1 MVGKWEGRAE
11 PRVQT
16 DPKLVPL
23 GWEQGQ
29 RLPGVGPWSVTLP
42 LYPFLRKGDGAA
54 VLAWETGTVK
64 FSSDPQGVGGRL
76 SPPHPEP
83 PTCPSLEQAAPRPLG
98 QRPSPAPT
106 RLRPDPPAKEQKPP
120 LSSTVEQRT
129 ALAPSSIPAPAE
141 PWSTTTSTGPRLSL
155 TSLGPSQAPTPVE
168 KCQPPTSTGPKPSL
182 TSLGPSQA
190 PSPVERCQPPTT
202 MGPRPSLTSLG
213 PSLTP
218 SQAGLWPAAPSPSS
232 SVGNRPFPPP
242 PVEQHQP
249 LSSSSSSGQRQG
261 PGSSGLSPGPPTLE
275 QRPSSPSPQGQS
287 LAPASTSHSPALSC
301 PLLCPA
307 SSPVEQ
313 RPLSPPGEPSWASL
327 EPAPAP
333 SATDWMHTEPRLT
346 SSSERLPVPQ
356 PQGMGGAGIPSPAGS
371 THTLGQTSPD
381 PSLSLSFRPRPEAP
395 RNPSPEDSLL
405 PRPPQA
411 LPLDTSHSQSEAGA
425 RSPVL
430 LSPGSL
436 RPTFPASTGGPMAIP
451 KPPPSPNRSPN
462 RSPGTSQAN
471 VAGHLGPPPPKPP
484 ETSPSKPGTNGAS
497 PSGHRSPV
505 PPMQGLQAPL
515 PYSPSGSAWS
525 AQSTCKGDPGFRI
538 TIVTWNVGTAMPPDD
553 VTSLLHQNGD
563 DNGGSD
569 MIAIGLQEV
578 NSMINQRL
586 KDALFTDQWS
596 ELFMDALGPFN
607 FVMVSTV
614 RMQGVILLVFAKYYH
629 LPFLRNVQTDCTR
642 TGLGGYWG
650 NKGGVSVRLSVFG
663 HMVCFLNCHL
673 PAHMDKAEQRK
684 ENFMT
689 ILNMQQFE
697 GPMAHGILDHDI
709 VFWFG
714 DLNFRIESYDLHFVK
729 FAIDNDQLQKLW
741 EKDQLNMAKGSWP
754 VLRGFQEGPL
764 TFAPTFKFDVGT
776 NYYDTSAKKRKPAW
790 TDRILWK
797 IKAPSGGP
805 SPSGRESYRVQ
816 VTQHSYR
823 SHMEYTVSDHKPV
836 AALFVLQFAYRDDVP
851 LVRIDVAD
859 EWLRPEQAVV
869 RYRME
874 TVFSRSSWDWI
885 GLYRVGFRHCKDY
898 VAYVWA
904 KHEDVDGSTYQV
916 TFSEESLPRGGG
928 EFILGYYS
936 HNQNILIGVTDPF
949 QISLPA
955 SDEGSSPTDSSRA
968 SSEGEDDS
976 TLELL
981 GPKSRSP
988 SPGKMKRHRSRSP
1001 GLSKFPGLVLR
1012 PSSRERGTSRS
1023 PSPQGHR
1030 PLKPPSSGP
1039 GTGMRGKEKKGK
1051 AGLSPEEEDPP
1062 LPEMPGPWNF
1072 PLPSSLPRPVPRT
1085 LGLLPSLRLEPVLGS
1100 QWRGEREQE
1109 DQSGAKSPSRPP
1121 RSPSPTP
1128 KSQQGMEEASLGP

>member
-1 MVGKWEGRAE
+1 MVEKWERRAE
-11 PRVQT
+11 PKVQT
-16 DPKLVPL
+16 DPKLVTL

-42 LYPFLRKGDGAA
+42 LGPFLSRRDGAA
-54 VLAWETGTVK
+54 VLAWETGTLK
-64 FSSDPQGVGGRL
+64 FSSDCRVQGVGGRL

-83 PTCPSLEQAAPRPLG
+83 PTCPSLEQAAPRPVG
-98 QRPSPAPT
+98 QRPSPSP
-106 RLRPDPPAKEQKPP
+106 RKLSPNPPAQEQTSP
-120 LSSTVEQRT
+120 LSSTVEQRP
-129 ALAPSSIPAPAE
+129 AVAPSSTPAAG
-141 PWSTTTSTGPRLSL
+141 PWTTS
-155 TSLGPSQAPTPVE
+155 A
-168 KCQPPTSTGPKPSL
+168 
-182 TSLGPSQA
+182 
-190 PSPVERCQPPTT
+190 
-202 MGPRPSLTSLG
+202 GPRPSVTSLG

-218 SQAGLWPAAPSPSS
+218 SSAEQCQPPASTGPRPSLTSLRSCLTPSPAEQCQPPAPTGPRSSLTSLGSCLTPSSAGLWPEAPSPSS
-232 SVGNRPFPPP
+232 SSSSSSSFSAAGNRPFPTP

-261 PGSSGLSPGPPTLE
+261 PGSSGLRPGPPLIE
-275 QRPSSPSPQGQS
+275 QRSSATSPQGQR
-287 LAPASTSHSPALSC
+287 LASASTSHNPALSC

-313 RPLSPPGEPSWASL
+313 RPLSPSGEPSWASL

-333 SATDWMHTEPRLT
+333 SAGDWMHTEPRT
-346 SSSERLPVPQ
+346 SPSSKRLPVPQ
-356 PQGMGGAGIPSPAGS
+356 PQGMDGVGTPLPAVS
-371 THTLGQTSPD
+371 SHTLGQTSPN

-395 RNPSPEDSLL
+395 WNPSPEDSLL

-411 LPLDTSHSQSEAGA
+411 LSLDTSRSQSESGA
-425 RSPVL
+425 PSPVL

-436 RPTFPASTGGPMAIP
+436 KPTFPTSTGGPMALP
-451 KPPPSPNRSPN
+451 KPPPSPNRSPS
-462 RSPGTSQAN
+462 RSPGTNQAN
-471 VAGHLGPPPPKPP
+471 VAGRLGPPPSKPP
-484 ETSPSKPGTNGAS
+484 ETSPPKPTTNGTS
-497 PSGHRSPV
+497 PSGHRSPA
-505 PPMQGLQAPL
+505 PPIRSLQAP
-515 PYSPSGSAWS
+515 PPSSPSGSAWS

-563 DNGGSD
+563 DSGGSD

-629 LPFLRNVQTDCTR
+629 LPFLRDVQTDCTR

-697 GPMAHGILDHDI
+697 GPMANGILDHDI

-714 DLNFRIESYDLHFVK
+714 DLNFRIENYDLRFVK
-729 FAIDNDQLQKLW
+729 FAIDSNQLQKLW

-754 VLRGFQEGPL
+754 VLKGFQEGPL

-776 NYYDTSAKKRKPAW
+776 NSYDTSAKKRKPAW

-797 IKAPSGGP
+797 IKAPSGGR
-805 SPSGRESYRVQ
+805 SPSGRESLRVQ

-859 EWLRPEQAVV
+859 EWLRPDQAVV

-874 TVFSRSSWDWI
+874 SVFSRSSWDWI
-885 GLYRVGFRHCKDY
+885 GLYR
-898 VAYVWA
+898 
-904 KHEDVDGSTYQV
+904 V

-968 SSEGEDDS
+968 SSDGEDDS

-1001 GLSKFPGLVLR
+1001 GLAKFPGLVLR

-1030 PLKPPSSGP
+1030 PLKSISSGQGA
-1039 GTGMRGKEKKGK
+1039 GTRAKEKGK
-1051 AGLSPEEEDPP
+1051 AGGGPEEEDPP

-1072 PLPSSLPRPVPRT
+1072 PLPSSLPRPVPLT
-1085 LGLLPSLRLEPVLGS
+1085 LGLLPSLRLEPILGS
-1100 QWRGEREQE
+1100 QWREGPEPE
-1109 DQSGAKSPSRPP
+1109 DRISPKSPGHPP
-1121 RSPSPTP
+1121 RSPSPGA
-1128 KSQQGMEEASLGP
+1128 KSPQRMEDGPLGP